1 VAPFQVILF
10 IVRRI
15 QHHRPGNPAQIAGST
30 TEPQQN
36 DVMLNRFLYVRFLST
51 DLDRTLKTLRAWVV
65 GLYRSI
71 RNEGLDYRATSLAY
85 TTLLSIVPGLALCFS
100 LLKTFGVNRHLEPFL
115 LQMLSPLGEKA
126 QVLTAQI
133 LDFVTRI
140 NVGVLGFM
148 GLASLVYITVSM
160 LSKIEKAFNH
170 IWRISQSRS
179 LARRAGDYLSV
190 VLLGPVLLFSAIGL
204 TASMPGMA
212 VMRRLV
218 AQEPFGTLF
227 FLAGKLL
234 SLLLVIAAFAFVY
247 LYIPN
252 TRVPWRAAL
261 FGGAVG
267 GVAWKLAGY
276 LFAHFVTGSGSYHAI
291 YSSLVIVILFMIW
304 LDLSWL
310 ILLLGGQ
317 AAMYFQHPWFLEGEG
332 RFADLGNR
340 NRELLGLSVMWLIA
354 KSFAEQHPPRSVD
367 DLTREL
373 SLPWTTVKETVEW
386 LQTAGLLEETA
397 RGNDSYVPA
406 RDIGTITVGDIL
418 GAMRAGSGD
427 EVLTASDHVALPDP
441 VVRIMNRIETDISMN
456 PISQLD
462 LRGLL
467 VEQSPPMTPATAPMT
482 PVAPSP

>member
-1 VAPFQVILF
+1 MFSRFVYLRFSSVDL
-10 IVRRI
+10 
-15 QHHRPGNPAQIAGST
+15 HRALA
-30 TEPQQN
+30 
-36 DVMLNRFLYVRFLST
+36 
-51 DLDRTLKTLRAWVV
+51 TLRIWGA

-126 QVLTAQI
+126 HVLTAQI

-170 IWRISQSRS
+170 IWRITQSRS

-212 VMRRLV
+212 VMQRLV

-332 RFADLGNR
+332 RFADLGSK
-340 NRELLGLSVMWLIA
+340 NREALGLGVMWLISE
-354 KSFAEQHPPRSVD
+354 SFARQQPPRSVD
-367 DLTREL
+367 DLAQQL

-397 RGNDSYVPA
+397 RGNESYVPA
-406 RDIGTITVGDIL
+406 RDIGTITVGDVL
-418 GAMRAGSGD
+418 GAMRSGPGD
-427 EVLTASDHVALPDP
+427 EAVDASHHVALPDP
-441 VVRIMNRIETDISMN
+441 VARLMNRIETDIGLN
-456 PISQLD
+456 PISQLN

-467 VEQSPPMTPATAPMT
+467 IEQ
-482 PVAPSP
+482 PSPLTRPPVP